1 MQQLYG
7 FLIIAKALC
16 DPPTRA
22 YVLAVLVL
30 AAIVPNPEDALRQA
44 VLLLDILW
52 ISAGVYSICYCGL
65 PSDNL
70 QLFANAGSLV
80 KTAMNS
86 RAATSLFFAWHD
98 IIKLQSARNH
108 SI

>member
-52 ISAGVYSICYCGL
+52 VLAGVYICYCGL
-65 PSDNL
+65 TADNL

-80 KTAMNS
+80 
-86 RAATSLFFAWHD
+86 
-98 IIKLQSARNH
+98 
-108 SI
+108 